1 MNMNIDFNVNMYN
14 SYIYFASFCFAI
26 LLDHLIVNN
35 YLGISFKNRYLS
47 FRNNSY
53 LYINLI
59 LFIVFLIIYYFF
71 FNLTLFDVNITDI
84 NDLIFNMSDKNDS
97 TNIST
102 NIGTNSTVN
111 IHDPK
116 FNATVGDRGIN
127 NIAAALSAAGGAS
140 IGLKV
145 AQHIGGT
152 PSAKLAAGLATMAI
166 VQAGTGI
173 MSKILNSNNNN
184 IVNKLVSNFIFPKN
198 SNSDTILN
206 NYPLNLLED
215 VNLLLYAALLFLIV
229 IFNIYL
235 VNYIIKKDFN
245 KYLPKNKL
253 GKILNTLI
261 NRYINIWSKTTNFFL
276 IFCYVLLFISVLL
289 SKICLY
295 IIIKYYN

>member
-84 NDLIFNMSDKNDS
+84 NDLIFNISDK
-97 TNIST
+97 
-102 NIGTNSTVN
+102 
-111 IHDPK
+111 
-116 FNATVGDRGIN
+116 
-127 NIAAALSAAGGAS
+127 
-140 IGLKV
+140 
-145 AQHIGGT
+145 
-152 PSAKLAAGLATMAI
+152 
-166 VQAGTGI
+166 
-173 MSKILNSNNNN
+173 
-184 IVNKLVSNFIFPKN
+184 
-198 SNSDTILN
+198 N

-261 NRYINIWSKTTNFFL
+261 NRYINI
-276 IFCYVLLFISVLL
+276 
-289 SKICLY
+289 
-295 IIIKYYN
+295 